1 MGFLFYTE
9 DKNKTKEGHTM
20 TLHTILT
27 PEWIHDAKL
36 MAAEN
41 PRLEGFVP
49 SEGGENP
56 RILLLGEAPGDQ
68 EVKIGRPFMGPSG
81 KELDRWLA
89 SLGLTREDI
98 YITGVVNSRPFSIGK
113 SGRKSD
119 RRPNQAEVKKS
130 APMFDWELAHFPNVL
145 LVPMGNASLQRLLG
159 NKAKIGDLHGQLL
172 ESPIQKYNPETNSF
186 EFTQEKYRIF
196 PLYHPSYSK
205 RFKNMKA
212 IVDADSQRLKQL
224 LAKQS
229 NGR

>member
-1 MGFLFYTE
+1 MV
-9 DKNKTKEGHTM
+9 
-20 TLHTILT
+20 LHTILT
-27 PEWIHDAKL
+27 PDWIKNAKL
-36 MAAEN
+36 IAAEN

-49 SEGGENP
+49 SEGGLHP

-68 EVKIGRPFMGPSG
+68 EVKQGRPFMGPAG

-113 SGRKSD
+113 TGRKRD

-130 APMFDWELAHFPNVL
+130 APMFDWELAQFPGIL

-159 NKAKIGDLHGQLL
+159 NHAKIGELHGQLL
-172 ESPIQKYNPETNSF
+172 ERPIQQFDQASNSF
-186 EFTQEKYRIF
+186 KLTTAKRKIF

-205 RFKNMKA
+205 RFKNMQT
-212 IVDADSQRLKQL
+212 IVDEDSRKLKQIIL
-224 LAKQS
+224 
-229 NGR
+229 NEI